1 MKRPKLKGLWVLL
14 VAALLCITF
23 LSRSSSDIFSVSY
36 SQNSFTRRYLLDYT
50 GDSTEPMTYAGAE
63 SGNVFVYVLTRGALS
78 VRAGT
83 YDVGLQ
89 YAGQTEGAVLKLYS
103 SDYVSPDNS
112 GGKVFV
118 SQELDPGS
126 TYQRATFELDQNVN
140 SLYILLETTDPS
152 FSPERLLLESW
163 EPVYTDR
170 YLYCGATIALAF
182 ALLMLLNWKKPG
194 VRPFALGQMESDERK
209 TMLTFVFFFA
219 AATLTAS
226 VPLLQSGLII
236 GHDSSFHLARIEG
249 IASALRSGQFPVRVH
264 GETLNGYG
272 YANSIFYPELL
283 MYLPGL
289 LSLLGVSTVT
299 CYKFY
304 VVFVNVLTVVLAY
317 LPFKRLFQSRY
328 AALALSVVYLL
339 NPYRLICL
347 YYRSAV
353 GEFTALTFL
362 PLVVYGLYA
371 VLLGNRRDW
380 PWLVAGAT
388 GLLQSHI
395 LTTELTAFA
404 AALIVLVFLRELF
417 TGEKRFLSLLCAGA
431 ATVLLNVWFLVPML
445 LLTITMHPMVFTRTQ
460 NPMGYASLDARYLF
474 HLSTLTSIGPHPVGY
489 VILFGVAAYLL
500 YRIAARTPDGAKAR
514 FRFGDLL
521 AVLSIVCAI
530 ATTAFFPWET
540 ILQIPL
546 LGKLLD
552 TIQFPYR
559 LLSLVA
565 VFGTAAVGFA
575 AFCWFKKAPHR
586 AAALFAACGMAVVC
600 ALALFEGAFGPGGET
615 YETKSYYLN
624 NMNNSLCVGQYEY
637 LPTAADLNAMVESCP
652 RISSEND
659 SLQISDWTRDGTR
672 MSFRYSM
679 TLTGTEDDVI
689 ELPLT
694 YIPNYEILIDG
705 EPVQAFISGSYNVGF
720 RPTAESG
727 TVTVRYREPSLFR
740 LSECVSLAALAGL
753 CVGLPLY
760 RKKRPSGI

>member
-1 MKRPKLKGLWVLL
+1 MKRPQIKGLWVLL
-14 VAALLCITF
+14 VAAVLCFTF
-23 LSRSSSDIFSVSY
+23 LSRSSGDDFSATYSSD
-36 SQNSFTRRYLLDYT
+36 SFHRRYLLDYT
-50 GDSTEPMTYAGAE
+50 GDSTEPMAYANE
-63 SGNVFVYVLTRGALS
+63 QDGNIYVYVLRRGALS
-78 VRAGT
+78 VRAGS
-83 YDVGLQ
+83 YHVELQ
-89 YAGQTEGAVLKLYS
+89 YTGQTEGTILKLFS

-112 GGKVFV
+112 GGKILV
-118 SQELDPGS
+118 SEELDPGS
-126 TYQRATFELDQNVN
+126 TYKYVSFDLDQDVN

-152 FSPERLLLESW
+152 FAPLSFLLES
-163 EPVYTDR
+163 EAPVYTDR
-170 YLYCGATIALAF
+170 YFYCGVTIALSF
-182 ALLMLLNWKKPG
+182 ALLVLLNWKKPH
-194 VRPFALGQMESDERK
+194 VRPFALGQMQSDERK
-209 TMLTFVFFFA
+209 TMLTFVVFFA
-219 AATLTAS
+219 AASLVAS

-236 GHDSSFHLARIEG
+236 GHDSPFHLARIEG
-249 IASALRSGQFPVRVH
+249 LASALRSGQFPVRVH

-272 YANSIFYPELL
+272 YANSLFYPELL
-283 MYLPGL
+283 MYLPGV

-304 VVFVNVLTVVLAY
+304 VIFLNALTVVLAY

-328 AALALSVVYLL
+328 TALALSVVYLL

-362 PLVVYGLYA
+362 PLVFYGLYA
-371 VLLGNRRDW
+371 VLLGDRKDW

-388 GLLQSHI
+388 GLLQCHV

-404 AALIVLVFLRELF
+404 AALFVLVFLRELF
-417 TGEKRFLSLLCAGA
+417 TGEKRFLSILCAGVS
-431 ATVLLNVWFLVPML
+431 TVLLNAWFLVPML
-445 LLTITMHPMVFTRTQ
+445 LMTITLDPMVFSRMQ
-460 NPMGYASLDARYLF
+460 NPMGFASFDARYLF
-474 HLSTLTSIGPHPVGY
+474 NLYTLTSIGPHPVGY

-500 YRIAARTPDGAKAR
+500 YRIAARTPDGERAR
-514 FRFGDLL
+514 FRFVDLM
-521 AVLSIVCAI
+521 AVLCIVCTI
-530 ATTAFFPWET
+530 ATTAFFPWEKV
-540 ILQIPL
+540 LQIPL

-552 TIQFPYR
+552 MIQFPYR

-565 VFGTAAVGFA
+565 VFGTVVAGFA
-575 AFCWFKKAPHR
+575 VFCWFRKAPHR
-586 AAALFAACGMAVVC
+586 AAALVAASAMAALC
-600 ALALFEGAFGPGGET
+600 ALALFEGAFGPDVET
-615 YETKSYYLN
+615 YESKSYYLN

-637 LPTAADLNAMVESCP
+637 LPSGADLNAMVDNSP
-652 RISSEND
+652 RISSANE
-659 SLQISDWTRDGTR
+659 SLQISDWTREGTC